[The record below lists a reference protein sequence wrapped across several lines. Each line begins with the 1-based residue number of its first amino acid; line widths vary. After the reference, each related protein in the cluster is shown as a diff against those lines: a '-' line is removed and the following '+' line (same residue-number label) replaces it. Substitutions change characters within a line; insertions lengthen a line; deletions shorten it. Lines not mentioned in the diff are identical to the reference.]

1 MALMPAVAA
10 TSCPRLPLHS
20 LPQAFVHQALL
31 CLQMVF
37 RAFGACLLTAGP
49 LLPPR
54 AVTTGTSYSLPAY
67 DVHSHMVERMDRDHK
82 GCAKLIHLISYEQLQ
97 ESLIDWRR

>member
-37 RAFGACLLTAGP
+37 RAFGACLLTGP
-49 LLPPR
+49 LVPPR
-54 AVTTGTSYSLPAY
+54 AVTTGTSYSLPA
-67 DVHSHMVERMDRDHK
+67 
-82 GCAKLIHLISYEQLQ
+82 
-97 ESLIDWRR
+97 